1 MAGIKT
7 FSFPVRIYFEDTDSG
22 GVVYHANY
30 LKFMERA
37 RTEWLRTLGID
48 QRKLKLHDHIMFV
61 VHRIDIQY
69 KFPARFNDDLV
80 VRSEL
85 NRIGSSKIEFR
96 QMIYRQNEMLIDASV
111 DVACIDSEKFKPVRI
126 PSTIKQTME
135 SLCTL

>member
-22 GVVYHANY
+22 GVVYHSNY

-37 RTEWLRTLGID
+37 RTEWLRSVGID
-48 QRKLKLHDHIMFV
+48 QRHLKHQERIMFV

-69 KFPARFNDDLV
+69 KLPARFNDDLIV
-80 VRSEL
+80 KSEL
-85 NRIGSSKIEFR
+85 IDIGSSKIEFR
-96 QMIYRQNEMLIDASV
+96 QMIYRDNELLIDASV

-126 PSTIKQTME
+126 PSTVKKTME
-135 SLCTL
+135 SL